1 MDGEIPHLPAGGM
14 AELFGLGNCPFQRNA
29 HIPQRHQSG
38 LRVLKV
44 RPVRGR
50 FPGDELE
57 HGEAQHVRRL
67 VHVAA
72 LPVDHLNA
80 CVIRHKDVDFTGDID
95 ALCVQNRV
103 DARADDAFDGKFLQ
117 TQLLKYDVYFMSHVN
132 SSSDD
137 NGLESDGS
145 VF

>member
-1 MDGEIPHLPAGGM
+1 MDGEISHLPAGGV
-14 AELFGLGNCPFQRNA
+14 AELLGLGNRPFQRNA
-29 HIPQRHQSG
+29 HIPQRHQPG
-38 LRVLKV
+38 LRILKV

-80 CVIRHKDVDFTGDID
+80 CVIRHKDVDLAGDID
-95 ALCVQNRV
+95 ALRVQNRV
-103 DARADDAFDGKFLQ
+103 DAGADDAFDGKFLQ
-117 TQLLKYDVYFMSHVN
+117 AQLLEYDVDFMSHVN
-132 SSSDD
+132 SSSDG
-137 NGLESDGS
+137 NGPESDGS